1 MEILSLQ
8 VYYWKLPPLFLGSKL
23 GSYGGTIDFTLRYSN
38 GSYGLVDEGSPLV
51 IVEVS
56 LIIGGIFECVFK
68 SS

>member
-1 MEILSLQ
+1 M
-8 VYYWKLPPLFLGSKL
+8 FLGSKL
-23 GSYGGTIDFTLRYSN
+23 GSYGGTIEFTLRYSN

-56 LIIGGIFECVFK
+56 LIWPMIIGGIFESVFK